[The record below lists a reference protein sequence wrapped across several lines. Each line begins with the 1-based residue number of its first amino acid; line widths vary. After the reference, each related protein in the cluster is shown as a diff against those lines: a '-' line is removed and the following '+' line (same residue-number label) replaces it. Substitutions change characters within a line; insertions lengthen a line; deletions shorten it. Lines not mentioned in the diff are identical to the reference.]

1 MFYGNASNTCLI
13 LATPPP
19 PLQYILHSM
28 RHSDFDLSEGGQA
41 EIRWLIRTC
50 INIESL
56 IFQMLALS
64 QYTVCFEGTQG
75 AKQSQL

>member
-1 MFYGNASNTCLI
+1 
-13 LATPPP
+13 
-19 PLQYILHSM
+19 M

-41 EIRWLIRTC
+41 EIRWLIRTR

-64 QYTVCFEGTQG
+64 QCTVCFEDTQG